1 MEGFACTKVVNGKYA
16 DIIKYSQDVAYN
28 YKQAYSQNVTVKGTA
43 QYEQPVTVEGYAKYN
58 DVIIVEGD
66 EPYHTKV
73 VVDGYTPY
81 EGDVNWNA
89 NGTVQST
96 DKYVS
101 EYWDGDFKMGEQT
114 TNVVK
119 DIPWEASGT
128 EHYSG
133 EAYFRKEVDVDGTVH
148 FKREVPVEGEVYYKQ
163 TVNAKGEVQ
172 FEKTVVVE
180 GEVEGGGTVTAEG
193 EVEAKGTTSARHKFD
208 MSVPVGMAISGG
220 ISGAI
225 AGLFTMKNV
234 KYHGGTP
241 EVAARQK
248 VIERQDKPPVLPPAP
263 AIIEPEDDIDITPEP
278 TPEDIRPKYKGTT
291 EHKVEMWDLNK
302 NGTYWSQMA
311 ALYENADGKPLTFKQ
326 AMEIVHFYNDAYD
339 KDNKLN
345 GLPNGGKID
354 LGLFDMNEDMA
365 SKYKRKSKVGN
376 FEKITTREKTF
387 VQTKFNPL
395 TGKWEAVV
403 RNTDGKEIGRS
414 ENIDKAQ
421 AQNAAI
427 ANAKVDAKDVIWEDK
442 K

>member
-1 MEGFACTKVVNGKYA
+1 
-16 DIIKYSQDVAYN
+16 
-28 YKQAYSQNVTVKGTA
+28 
-43 QYEQPVTVEGYAKYN
+43 
-58 DVIIVEGD
+58 
-66 EPYHTKV
+66 
-73 VVDGYTPY
+73 
-81 EGDVNWNA
+81 
-89 NGTVQST
+89 
-96 DKYVS
+96 
-101 EYWDGDFKMGEQT
+101 MGEQT

-119 DIPWEASGT
+119 DIPWEANGT

-248 VIERQDKPPVLPPAP
+248 VIERQDKPPVPTPEP
-263 AIIEPEDDIDITPEP
+263 VIIEPEDDGDITPPP

-365 SKYKRKSKVGN
+365 TKYKRKSKVGN

-403 RNTDGKEIGRS
+403 RSTDGKEIGRS